1 MSVNIFTNMIG
12 SIITNIEGGISSDE
26 MIFTTNSNKAF
37 RFKHYQDC
45 CESVCIDD
53 ICGDLNDLLN
63 SPIVEAEEVSNMD
76 EPRKLEY
83 CESYTWTFYRFATI
97 NGSVTVKW
105 LGTSNGYYSERV
117 SYDELDENGEV
128 IY

>member
-1 MSVNIFTNMIG
+1 MSVNTFNNMIG
-12 SIITNIEGGISSDE
+12 SIITNIEGGVGSDE
-26 MIFTTNSNKAF
+26 MIFTTNTNKAF

-63 SPIVEAEEVSNMD
+63 SPIIEAEEVSNMD

-83 CESYTWTFYRFATI
+83 CESYTWTFYRFATSK
-97 NGSVTVKW
+97 GSVTVKW

-117 SYDELDENGEV
+117 SYEELDENGEV